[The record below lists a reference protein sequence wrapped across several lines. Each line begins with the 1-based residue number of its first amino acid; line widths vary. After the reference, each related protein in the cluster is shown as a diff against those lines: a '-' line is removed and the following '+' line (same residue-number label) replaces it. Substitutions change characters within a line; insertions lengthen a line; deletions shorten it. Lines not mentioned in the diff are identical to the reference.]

1 MLYLKV
7 KSVDLEDGMEKTNLY
22 AYIHFTGKDD
32 IYDFP
37 VEAVTDILGVQ
48 PTTILRMG
56 DRINDKHKCSF
67 TSWKYESGT
76 IETLN
81 TDDALLPLLNIF
93 QYKTDTINRIKEEL
107 NLNVRIELVITMIN
121 GYTPGL
127 TISPEFSK
135 FASAINASIGID
147 MYVYPFSEPEE

>member
-1 MLYLKV
+1 
-7 KSVDLEDGMEKTNLY
+7 MEKTNLY

-32 IYDFP
+32 IDDFP
-37 VEAVTDILGVQ
+37 VEVVTEMLGVQ

-56 DRINDKHKCSF
+56 ERINDVHTRSF
-67 TSWKYESGT
+67 TMWRYESGT
-76 IETLN
+76 IETLD
-81 TDDALLPLLNIF
+81 TDDVLLPLLNVF

-107 NLNVRIELVITMIN
+107 NLNVRIELVINIIN

-127 TISPEFSK
+127 TISPEFGK
-135 FASAINASIGID
+135 FLSSIDASLGVD

>member
-1 MLYLKV
+1 
-7 KSVDLEDGMEKTNLY
+7 MEKTNLY

-32 IYDFP
+32 VDDFP
-37 VEAVTDILGVQ
+37 VEVVTEVLGIQ

-56 DRINDKHKCSF
+56 DRINDKHTRSF

-81 TDDALLPLLNIF
+81 TDDVLLPILNVF
-93 QYKTDTINRIKEEL
+93 QYKTDIINRIKEEL
-107 NLNVRIELVITMIN
+107 NLNVRIELVITMMN

-127 TISPEFSK
+127 VISPGFSR

>member
-1 MLYLKV
+1 
-7 KSVDLEDGMEKTNLY
+7 MEKTSLY
-22 AYIHFTGKDD
+22 AYISFTGKDD
-32 IYDFP
+32 VDDFP
-37 VEAVTDILGVQ
+37 VEVVTEMLGVQ

-56 DRINDKHKCSF
+56 ERINDVHTRSF
-67 TSWKYESGT
+67 TSWKYESET
-76 IETLN
+76 VETLDV
-81 TDDALLPLLNIF
+81 DDVLLPILNAF

-127 TISPEFSK
+127 TISPEFSR